1 VLACVLHYVEQQIAL
16 EDKTT
21 SKAIVE
27 IRTLSVVATIRQLIH
42 CVSTAAVLSSLP
54 FLGTSNP
61 VDFES

>member
-27 IRTLSVVATIRQLIH
+27 IRTLSVATIRQFIAFPFH
-42 CVSTAAVLSSLP
+42 RCRPVVLTFSGYKQP
-54 FLGTSNP
+54 GRF
-61 VDFES
+61 

>member
-27 IRTLSVVATIRQLIH
+27 IRTL
-42 CVSTAAVLSSLP
+42 
-54 FLGTSNP
+54 
-61 VDFES
+61 